1 MERVYNFSAGPSV
14 MPESV
19 LKTAAAEM
27 LSYKGSG
34 MSVMEMSHRSKVFIE
49 IAEGTKALLKDI
61 MNVPDNYKILF
72 LQGGASL
79 QFSMVPLNLM
89 TAKKKID
96 ALDTGNWASAAIK
109 EAKRFGTVSVV
120 ASSKESMY
128 DHIPELDPSK
138 FDPKADYFHITS
150 NNTIY
155 GTRMTD
161 NWPDT
166 GDVPIVCDMSS
177 NILSEVFD
185 VSKFGLIYAGAQKNM
200 GPAGVTVVIIREDL
214 LERTLEDLPT
224 MLKYPVHVNADSMYN
239 TPPTYGI
246 YLAGLVFK
254 WIKDL
259 GGVPAMQKINEEK
272 AGIIYDA
279 IDNSSMFKGTVAK
292 KDRSLMNI
300 PFVTGS
306 DELDAKFVKE
316 AEKAG
321 LVNLKGYRTVGGMRA
336 SVYNAMPLEG
346 AKALA
351 DFIKKF
357 ELDNK

>member
-1 MERVYNFSAGPSV
+1 MERVFNFSAGPSV
-14 MPESV
+14 MPEAV

-27 LSYKGSG
+27 LNYKGSG
-34 MSVMEMSHRSKVFIE
+34 MSVMEMSHRSKIFIE
-49 IAEGTKALLKDI
+49 IAENTKLLLKEI
-61 MNVPDNYKILF
+61 MNIPNNYKILF

-79 QFSMVPLNLM
+79 QFAMVPLNLM
-89 TAKKKID
+89 REKKKID
-96 ALDTGNWASAAIK
+96 ALDTGNWALAAIK
-109 EAKRFGTVSVV
+109 EAQRFGTVNVV
-120 ASSKESMY
+120 ASSKDSTY
-128 DHIPELDPSK
+128 DHVPALDASK
-138 FDPKADYFHITS
+138 FDPEADYFHITS

-166 GDVPIVCDMSS
+166 GSVPIVCDMSS
-177 NILSEVFD
+177 NILSEVYD

-214 LERTLEDLPT
+214 LERTPEELPT
-224 MLKYPVHVNADSMYN
+224 MLKYPTHVTADSMYN

-259 GGVPAMQKINEEK
+259 GGVAAMQKINEEK
-272 AGIIYDA
+272 AKIIYDA

-300 PFVTGS
+300 PFVTGNE
-306 DELDAKFVKE
+306 ELDGKFVKE

-336 SVYNAMPLEG
+336 SVYNAMPVEG

-351 DFIKKF
+351 EFIKKF
-357 ELDNK
+357 EESNG

>member
-1 MERVYNFSAGPSV
+1 MDRVFNFSAGPSV
-14 MPESV
+14 MPEAV

-27 LSYKGSG
+27 LNYRGSG

-49 IAEGTKALLKDI
+49 IAENTKALLKEI
-61 MNVPDNYKILF
+61 MNIPDNYRILF

-79 QFSMVPLNLM
+79 QFAMVPLNLM
-89 TAKKKID
+89 TKAKKID
-96 ALDTGNWASAAIK
+96 ALDTGNWAASAIK
-109 EAKRFGTVSVV
+109 EAKRFGTVNVV
-120 ASSKESMY
+120 ASSADSNY
-128 DHIPELDPSK
+128 DHIPELEPAR
-138 FDPKADYFHITS
+138 FDPEADYFHITS

-161 NWPDT
+161 NWPET
-166 GDVPIVCDMSS
+166 GNVPIVCDMSS
-177 NILSEVFD
+177 NILSEVVD
-185 VSKFGLIYAGAQKNM
+185 VGKFGLIYAGAQKNM
-200 GPAGVTVVIIREDL
+200 GPAGVTVVIIRDDL
-214 LERTLEDLPT
+214 LSRTPEELPT
-224 MLKYPVHVNADSMYN
+224 MLKYPIHDKADSMYN
-239 TPPTYGI
+239 TPPTYGL

-300 PFVTGS
+300 TFVSGNE
-306 DELDAKFVKE
+306 ELDNKFVKE

-321 LVNLKGYRTVGGMRA
+321 MVNLKGYRTVGGMRA
-336 SVYNAMPLEG
+336 SVYNYMPVEG

-351 DFIKKF
+351 EFMKNF
-357 ELDNK
+357 EKNN

>member
-1 MERVYNFSAGPSV
+1 MERVFNFSAGPSV
-14 MPESV
+14 MPEAV

-27 LSYKGSG
+27 LNYKGSG

-49 IAEGTKALLKDI
+49 IAENTKMLLKEI
-61 MNVPDNYKILF
+61 MSVPDNYKILF

-79 QFSMVPLNLM
+79 QFAMVPLNLM

-96 ALDTGNWASAAIK
+96 VIDTGNWASAAIK
-109 EAKRFGTVSVV
+109 EAKRFGTVNVV
-120 ASSKESMY
+120 ASSKDSTY
-128 DHIPELDPSK
+128 DHVPTLDPAK
-138 FDPKADYFHITS
+138 FDPEADYFHITS

-166 GDVPIVCDMSS
+166 GEVPIVCDMSS
-177 NILSEVFD
+177 NILSEVYD

-214 LERTLEDLPT
+214 LERTPEELPT
-224 MLKYPVHVNADSMYN
+224 MLKYPTHVNADSMYN

-259 GGVPAMQKINEEK
+259 GGVAAMQKINEEK
-272 AGIIYDA
+272 AKIIYDA

-300 PFVTGS
+300 PFVTGNE
-306 DELDAKFVKE
+306 ELDSKFVKE

-336 SVYNAMPLEG
+336 SCYNALPIEG

-351 DFIKKF
+351 EFIKLF
-357 ELDNK
+357 ETNNK

>member
-1 MERVYNFSAGPSV
+1 MERVFNFSAGPSV
-14 MPESV
+14 MPEAV

-27 LSYKGSG
+27 LNFNNSG
-34 MSVMEMSHRSKVFIE
+34 MSVMEMSHRSKIFIE
-49 IAEGTKALLKDI
+49 IANNTEALLKEI
-61 MNVPDNYKILF
+61 MNIPSNYKVLF

-79 QFSMVPLNLM
+79 QFAMIPLNLM

-96 ALDTGNWASAAIK
+96 LLDTGNWASAALK
-109 EAKRFGTVSVV
+109 EAKRFGAVNVV
-120 ASSKESMY
+120 ASSKDSNY
-128 DHIPELDPSK
+128 DHIPTLDPAK
-138 FDPKADYFHITS
+138 FDPEADYFHITS

-161 NWPDT
+161 NWPCT

-177 NILSEVFD
+177 NILSEVYD
-185 VSKFGLIYAGAQKNM
+185 ISKFGLIYAGAQKNM
-200 GPAGVTVVIIREDL
+200 GPAGLTVVIIREDL
-214 LERTLEDLPT
+214 LERTPEELPT
-224 MLKYPVHVNADSMYN
+224 MMKYTTHVNAASMYN
-239 TPPTYGI
+239 TPPTYGL

-259 GGVPAMQKINEEK
+259 GGVGAIQKINEEK
-272 AGIIYDA
+272 AKIIYDA

-300 PFVTGS
+300 TFVTG
-306 DELDAKFVKE
+306 DEELDAKFVKQ

-321 LVNLKGYRTVGGMRA
+321 MVNLKGYRTVGGMRA
-336 SVYNAMPLEG
+336 SVYNAMPIEG

-351 DFIKKF
+351 DFMKKF
-357 ELDNK
+357 EAENK

>member
-1 MERVYNFSAGPSV
+1 MERVFNFSAGPSV
-14 MPESV
+14 MPEIV

-27 LSYKGSG
+27 LNYRGSG
-34 MSVMEMSHRSKVFIE
+34 MSVMEMSHRSKVFIQ
-49 IAEGTKALLKDI
+49 IAENTKMLLKEI
-61 MNVPDNYKILF
+61 MNIPDNYKILF

-79 QFSMVPLNLM
+79 QFAMVPLNLM

-96 ALDTGNWASAAIK
+96 ALDTGNWALAAIK
-109 EAKRFGTVSVV
+109 EAKRFGTVNVV
-120 ASSKESMY
+120 ASSNDSTY
-128 DHIPELDPSK
+128 DHIPNLDPSK
-138 FDPKADYFHITS
+138 FDAEADYFHITS

-166 GDVPIVCDMSS
+166 GSVPIVCDMSS
-177 NILSEVFD
+177 NILSEVID

-200 GPAGVTVVIIREDL
+200 GPAGVTIVIIREDL
-214 LERTLEDLPT
+214 LERTPEELPT
-224 MLKYPVHVNADSMYN
+224 MLKYTTHVNADSMYN

-259 GGVPAMQKINEEK
+259 GGVSAMQKINEEK
-272 AGIIYDA
+272 AKIIYDA

-300 PFVTGS
+300 PFVTGNE
-306 DELDAKFVKE
+306 ELDSKFIKE

-336 SVYNAMPLEG
+336 SCYNALPIEG

-351 DFIKKF
+351 EFIKKF
-357 ELDNK
+357 EESNK